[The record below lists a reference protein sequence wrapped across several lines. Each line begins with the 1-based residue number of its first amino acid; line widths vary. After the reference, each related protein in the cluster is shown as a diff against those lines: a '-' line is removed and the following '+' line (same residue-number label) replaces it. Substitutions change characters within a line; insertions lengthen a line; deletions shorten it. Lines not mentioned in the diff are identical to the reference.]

1 MSLFLSGNESLVYGL
16 IWPASFDAPISLA
29 EIRQRTGL
37 NDREIK
43 GVVQALADEHELPIG
58 ARRGKPN
65 GYYYC
70 RTADDREA
78 AARPLIRQA
87 VRELHRARR
96 LTMKKTIR
104 ELLGQG
110 VLG

>member
-1 MSLFLSGNESLVYGL
+1 MSLFLSGNESLIYGL
-16 IWPASFDAPISLA
+16 IWPATYEQPVTLA
-29 EIRQRTGL
+29 AIRDRTGL
-37 NDREIK
+37 SERDIK
-43 GVVQALADEHELPIG
+43 GIVQALADEHELPIG

-70 RTADDREA
+70 RTAEEREA

-96 LTMKKTIR
+96 LTNKRSIR